1 MRPPEVRAVSVL
13 QERINMPDQEALNV
27 NCKVEIEANKGIAT
41 VIVPPELRLT
51 ERLVSYLH
59 AALKARD
66 LQLKHWTISPEQ
78 EKELGNLPNVVVQD
92 EKGE

>member
-1 MRPPEVRAVSVL
+1 ME
-13 QERINMPDQEALNV
+13 EQEAISV
-27 NCKVEIEANKGIAT
+27 NCKVEVHAEEGIAT
-41 VIVPPELRLT
+41 VIVPPEIRLT

-66 LQLKHWTISPEQ
+66 LTLKHWTINEDQ

-92 EKGE
+92 EKSK

>member
-1 MRPPEVRAVSVL
+1 
-13 QERINMPDQEALNV
+13 MPAQEALNV
-27 NCKVEIEANKGIAT
+27 NCKVEIEVNKGIAT

-59 AALKARD
+59 EALKARD

>member
-1 MRPPEVRAVSVL
+1 MPA
-13 QERINMPDQEALNV
+13 QEPFTV
-27 NCKVEIEANKGIAT
+27 NCKVEIKAEKGIAT

-66 LQLKHWTISPEQ
+66 LELKHWTISPEQ
-78 EKELGNLPNVVVQD
+78 EKELENLPNVVIQGKQ
-92 EKGE
+92 ESE